1 LFPERQILLRSSER
15 VRSVLLPS
23 WLQAIAVIACVGVFG
38 GVSYLAI
45 SYFAMHRQLER
56 ASASS
61 RTVQVAAKKTTN
73 TEADAVAALNQ
84 ELASTNEQ
92 YGALKQRYDA
102 MVAGQSADAAATNQA
117 QQALQQKLDQAEQ
130 QLSANS
136 GNVAQLKKSVDDLRA
151 SLKRSE
157 QERGVETTHAH
168 QLEIEMQTLAARAN
182 LLKAIVD
189 SKDEQLARLRSL
201 LPKSSEQL
209 GQVPAGTTVVP
220 PPADTSLDADPH
232 KHSAL
237 DSKVMRGSGVP
248 ASNVAQLQGGAASH
262 HSPSRLEQILASTG
276 VDIDKMLRHVNS
288 SSEPDVGGPFIAL
301 DSMRTTA
308 AERRR
313 VAALLKIAKLLP
325 LRSPLAIRY
334 EIGSPFG
341 PRLDP
346 FNHRAAFHTGIDLD
360 APYRTPVY
368 STAPGIVIFTGW
380 QEGYG
385 RTIEINHGHGI
396 VTLYAHLHR
405 ILVARGEH
413 VAAHVEIGQLGSTGR
428 STGPHLH
435 YEIRLD
441 GRPVNPEKFL
451 EAGKNVVQASA
462 H

>member
-1 LFPERQILLRSSER
+1 M
-15 VRSVLLPS
+15 
-23 WLQAIAVIACVGVFG
+23 A
-38 GVSYLAI
+38 
-45 SYFAMHRQLER
+45 
-56 ASASS
+56 
-61 RTVQVAAKKTTN
+61 
-73 TEADAVAALNQ
+73 
-84 ELASTNEQ
+84 
-92 YGALKQRYDA
+92 
-102 MVAGQSADAAATNQA
+102 AGQSTNPAATDQA
-117 QQALQQKLDQAEQ
+117 QQELQQKLDKAEQ

-136 GNVAQLKKSVDDLRA
+136 SNVTQLKKTIDELHG

-157 QERGVETTHAH
+157 EARNADVAQAH
-168 QLEIEMQTLAARAN
+168 QLKFQMQTLTARAN

-189 SKDEQLARLRSL
+189 SKNDQLARLRSL
-201 LPKSSEQL
+201 LARPNEQVGQMPTPVTGSEA
-209 GQVPAGTTVVP
+209 VKPT
-220 PPADTSLDADPH
+220 DTSLVTDPH

-237 DSKVMRGSGVP
+237 SPRDATPSSAPKP
-248 ASNVAQLQGGAASH
+248 QLAKLETGIAAR

-276 VDIDKMLRHVNS
+276 VDITKMIRHIS
-288 SSEPDVGGPFIAL
+288 PQSEPGVGGPFIAL
-301 DSMRTTA
+301 DSMRSTA
-308 AERRR
+308 IERRR
-313 VAALLKIAKLLP
+313 IAALLKIAKLLP
-325 LRSPLAIRY
+325 LRSPLAVPYRV
-334 EIGSPFG
+334 GSPFG

-346 FNHRAAFHTGIDLD
+346 FNHRAAFHPGIDLD

-385 RTIEINHGHGI
+385 RTVEINHGHGI